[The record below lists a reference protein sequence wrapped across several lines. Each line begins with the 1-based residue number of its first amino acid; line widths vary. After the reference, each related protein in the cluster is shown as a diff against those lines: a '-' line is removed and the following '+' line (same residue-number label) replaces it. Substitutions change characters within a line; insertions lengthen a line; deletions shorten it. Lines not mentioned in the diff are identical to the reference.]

1 VSGLA
6 LPRRAPREVYRVY
19 TEDEYLRG
27 VDGGL
32 PDIAGLPANGQNR
45 LRRIAG
51 AALLMGAC
59 GAVGGVLA
67 LGGFAPATGAA
78 RRMRLGG
85 RASRGRLVAANSGS
99 SREEAHVNR
108 RTAVRSHALG
118 TGIPTLER
126 ARPTRVAH
134 AGGGP
139 EPRTAAVHAAR
150 NRWVQVTAAGAH
162 PGYVHAEEARQ
173 VETPPEVNVAYRSS
187 SPPAPPAEFGFER

>member
-32 PDIAGLPANGQNR
+32 PDIAGLPANARNR
-45 LRRIAG
+45 LRRIAS
-51 AALLMGAC
+51 AALLVGVC

-67 LGGFAPATGAA
+67 LGGFAPATGPA

-85 RASRGRLVAANSGS
+85 RAVRGRLVAANSGS
-99 SREEAHVNR
+99 FREEARVNR
-108 RTAVRSHALG
+108 GVAVRAPGLG
-118 TGIPTLER
+118 TGKPTIER
-126 ARPTRVAH
+126 ARPTREAH

-139 EPRTAAVHAAR
+139 GLRSAAVYAAR
-150 NRWVQVTAAGAH
+150 NRGVQVTTAVAR
-162 PGYVHAEEARQ
+162 PGYVHAEQARQ
-173 VETPPEVNVAYRSS
+173 VETPPEVYVAYRSP